1 MFNRTLFSALLLL
14 TSLNLH
20 AQVADAGPSPYVC
33 GTNHIMFANLPE
45 PPATGL
51 WSLISGCGNV
61 VDQTDPF
68 TPVVGSCVG
77 ENVWQWTIFGPN
89 GATTDIMTITVF
101 DDQAPAADAGQD
113 MIVVLPMA
121 SVQLQGSPSPNP
133 PMLCT
138 WTLVA
143 GTATIESPN
152 DPNSTASG
160 LTVGSN
166 VFQWSCDNGPCG
178 ITSDQVTVTISPFTG
193 IAQNEADL
201 NWLRYD
207 PTTQQLSLNTSGN
220 LDRFTLQ
227 DISGRMVSD
236 LGKGI
241 RTWSVAGKPAGVYIA
256 KAIVNGTPYILR
268 FVVQ

>member
-1 MFNRTLFSALLLL
+1 MNNRTLFSALLLL
-14 TSLNLH
+14 TSWNLH

-51 WSLISGCGNV
+51 WSLISGCGNA
-61 VDQTDPF
+61 VDETDPF

-101 DDQAPAADAGQD
+101 DEQAPAADAGPDTTISTPPFFFQMQASPQPIYP
-113 MIVVLPMA
+113 MIC
-121 SVQLQGSPSPNP
+121 Q
-133 PMLCT
+133 
-138 WTLVA
+138 WTLIA
-143 GTATIESPN
+143 GTATIVNPQ
-152 DPNSTASG
+152 DPITLVSNLG
-160 LTVGSN
+160 IGSN
-166 VFQWSCDNGPCG
+166 VFRWSCNNGPCG
-178 ITSDQVTVTISPFTG
+178 TTSDDVVINMMMSTG
-193 IAQNEADL
+193 IDQNSMEL

-207 PTTQQLSLNTSGN
+207 PITQQLSLNTSGN
-220 LDRFTLQ
+220 VDRFTVQ

-236 LGKGI
+236 LGNGM
-241 RTWSVAGKPAGVYIA
+241 RTWSVTGKPAGVYIA
-256 KAIVNGTPYILR
+256 KAMVNGTPYILR

>member
-1 MFNRTLFSALLLL
+1 MTNRTLFSILVLL
-14 TSLNLH
+14 TSWNLYG
-20 AQVADAGPSPYVC
+20 QVADAGPSPYLC
-33 GTNHIMFANLPE
+33 GTNFDMFANVPE

-61 VDQTDPF
+61 ADQTDPF

-89 GATTDIMTITVF
+89 GATSDIMTITVF
-101 DDQAPAADAGQD
+101 DDQLPAADAGQD
-113 MIVVLPMA
+113 ITVVLPSTSA
-121 SVQLQGSPSPNP
+121 QLQGSPDPNP
-133 PMLCT
+133 PVFCT

-143 GTATIESPN
+143 GTATIVSPN
-152 DPNSTASG
+152 DPNTMISS

-178 ITSDQVTVTISPFTG
+178 ITSDQVTVTVSPSTG
-193 IAQNEADL
+193 IAQNEADM

-207 PTTQQLSLNTSGN
+207 LTTQQLSLNTGGSV
-220 LDRFTLQ
+220 DRFTVQ

-236 LGKGI
+236 LGNGA

-256 KAIVNGTPYILR
+256 KAMVNGYAHVLR

>member
-1 MFNRTLFSALLLL
+1 MNNRTLFSALLLL
-14 TSLNLH
+14 TSWNLH

-101 DDQAPAADAGQD
+101 DEQAPAADAGPDIAISTPPNSAQ
-113 MIVVLPMA
+113 MQASPQPSYPM
-121 SVQLQGSPSPNP
+121 VCQ
-133 PMLCT
+133 
-138 WTLVA
+138 WTVVA
-143 GTATIESPN
+143 GTGTFTNQQDQNAVVTNLGE
-152 DPNSTASG
+152 
-160 LTVGSN
+160 GSN
-166 VFQWSCDNGPCG
+166 VFRWSCDNGPCG
-178 ITSDQVTVTISPFTG
+178 ITTDEVVVTISPFTG
-193 IAQNEADL
+193 IARNEADI

-207 PTTQQLSLNTSGN
+207 PTTQQLSLNTGGN
-220 LDRFTLQ
+220 VDRFTVQ

-236 LGKGI
+236 LGKGL

-256 KAIVNGTPYILR
+256 KAIVNGSVKVLR